1 MDHAATTSEFLAL
14 QQALAGRFSLD
25 RELGRG
31 GMGIVYLA
39 RDVALDRPV
48 AIKLLPPALAEDAAR
63 RARFVREARIAASL
77 SHPHIVPIHAV
88 EERDD
93 LVWFVMAFV
102 DGETLGERVR
112 RAGPLGSQE
121 AARILRE
128 VAWALGHAHAHGTVH
143 RDVKPDNILLERG
156 TGRAMVTDFG
166 IARAADDDAG
176 EGTGQRAG
184 TPQYMSPEQA
194 AGEPADARSD
204 LYSLGVTM
212 YFALAGRLPF
222 DGATAVALLAQHVGA
237 PVPRLSEAPRA
248 VPLALALAV
257 ERCLAKAPDERFAR
271 AEELI
276 DAVAGVRDLRGEVPA
291 PVRAFVREADGA
303 GREIGTSLTA
313 AASAQVVLLTAFSG
327 AGLDDAVAVMVI
339 QGAVVVMGGFALARV
354 GVLMGSARDLV
365 RSGFEHSGVRA
376 ALAMEERERTEEDA
390 LRRPSPRWET
400 ASLAAIGAAKTALA
414 AWLVTSS
421 TPWLY
426 VPGLAG
432 VIAIP
437 TVTIRR
443 LWSDLRRG
451 PNRWH
456 SAVAGP
462 VGRWLFRIAGTGLR
476 GRAATQPVA
485 GEPTVVA
492 VGNAVDSL
500 FAALP
505 ADQRALVGD
514 VPQVVRRLEAHAL
527 SLRTA
532 GTGVESARQ
541 LETVVGALEALRLEL
556 LRLHAGGGSL
566 EGLARDLDAARHIGR
581 LVDSELQLRDYLGH
595 RSEASVQ
602 PGS

>member
-1 MDHAATTSEFLAL
+1 MDHAAAITPEFLSL
-14 QQALAGRFSLD
+14 QQALAGRFSLE

-39 RDVALDRPV
+39 RDVSLDRPV
-48 AIKLLPPALAEDAAR
+48 AIKLLPPLLSVDPAR

-88 EERDD
+88 EERGG

-121 AARILRE
+121 AARVLRE

-166 IARAADDDAG
+166 IARAADDDGG
-176 EGTGQRAG
+176 ESTGQRAG

-194 AGEPADARSD
+194 AGEPVDARTD

-212 YFALAGRLPF
+212 YFALTGRLPF
-222 DGATAVALLAQHVGA
+222 DGASAVALLAQHVAA
-237 PVPRLSEAPRA
+237 PVPRLTEDRRA
-248 VPLALALAV
+248 VPPALALAV

-303 GREIGTSLTA
+303 GREIGTALTA
-313 AASAQVVLLTAFSG
+313 AALSQAVLLTVFSG
-327 AGLDDAVAVMVI
+327 GGIDDAVAAMVI
-339 QGAVVVMGGFALARV
+339 QGAVVVMSGFALARV

-365 RSGFEHSGVRA
+365 RSGYEHSGVRA
-376 ALAMEERERTEEDA
+376 ALAVEQRERIEEDA

-400 ASLAAIGAAKTALA
+400 ASLAAIGVAKTALA
-414 AWLVTSS
+414 AWLVASP

-437 TVTIRR
+437 TVTVRR
-443 LWSDLRRG
+443 LWSELRRG

-456 SAVAGP
+456 AAVAGP
-462 VGRWLFRIAGTGLR
+462 VGRWLFRIAGAGVR
-476 GRAATQPVA
+476 GGAASRPVA

-492 VGNAVDSL
+492 VGNAVESL

-505 ADQRALVGD
+505 AGQRELLGD
-514 VPQVVRRLEAHAL
+514 VPQVVRRLEGHAL
-527 SLRTA
+527 SLRAA
-532 GTGVESARQ
+532 GGPASAGE

-566 EGLARDLDAARHIGR
+566 EGLTRDLDAARQIGR
-581 LVDSELQLRDYLGH
+581 LVDAELHLRDYLGH
-595 RSEASVQ
+595 PSEPSVQ